1 MKTRDFVTAGTT
13 TPTKIELH
21 FGRGVRAASTAP
33 APSPARICPLT
44 RLAVAVA
51 TLALALLPAG
61 CESLLDVEPP
71 DRVGDAVLEDPTT
84 AELQVGS
91 VIASFE
97 CALAEYIG
105 TTGEVSD
112 EFVNSNLRSSQA
124 FDFDARR
131 ITSDQENYSLF
142 DCGQFNAIYLP
153 LSIAL
158 TQGEETLEN
167 LRGWNAADVPNR
179 DDLIAVTLAY
189 SAYARVLLGE
199 SFCSAAINLSA
210 EMSSDAILADAE
222 SRFSEALS
230 GAMQVGNTQIA
241 AMARVGRAR
250 ARRDLGDMS
259 GAMSDAEAVPEG
271 FAMNA
276 NYSSLSTRSMNTVY
290 RTNNQTHFES
300 VDPRFRELE
309 WKGVPDPRVSTRNTG
324 QLGFGRVY
332 QVWEQLKYLSLDDP
346 IPIATW
352 DEAQLVIAE
361 AAGGQRAVDIINAF
375 HDAAGIPGY
384 DPATDIV
391 EGPTSDNLLNMI
403 IQERSR
409 ELFLEGHR
417 FWDHRSLE
425 IALDP
430 PPGAPYPKGGAYGSM
445 RCFPLPD
452 VEKNNNPNI
461 PS

>member
-1 MKTRDFVTAGTT
+1 M
-13 TPTKIELH
+13 
-21 FGRGVRAASTAP
+21 RAVS
-33 APSPARICPLT
+33 S
-44 RLAVAVA
+44 
-51 TLALALLPAG
+51 ALGLMLLLAG
-61 CESLLDVEPP
+61 CESLLDVQPP
-71 DRVGDAVLEDPTT
+71 DRVGDAVLEDPST
-84 AELQVGS
+84 ADLQVGS

-142 DCGQFNAIYLP
+142 DCGQYNAIYLP
-153 LSIAL
+153 LSIAIS
-158 TQGEETLEN
+158 QGEETLDN
-167 LRGWNAADVPNR
+167 LQGWNAADVPNR
-179 DDLIAVTLAY
+179 DDLIATTLAY
-189 SAYARVLLGE
+189 TAYARVLLGE
-199 SFCSAAINLSA
+199 SFCSAAINLSP
-210 EMSSDAILADAE
+210 ELSSNAILADAE
-222 SRFSEALS
+222 SRFGEALA
-230 GAMQVGNTQIA
+230 GAMQAGNTQIA
-241 AMARVGRAR
+241 AMTRVGRAR
-250 ARRDLGDMS
+250 ARRDLGDLT

-271 FAMNA
+271 FVMNG

-290 RTNNQTHFES
+290 RTNNQSHFES

-332 QVWEQLKYLSLDDP
+332 QVWEQLKYLSLDDH

-352 DEAQLVIAE
+352 DEAQLIIAE
-361 AAGGQRAVDIINAF
+361 AAGGQMAVDIINAF

-384 DPATDIV
+384 DPATDMV
-391 EGPTSDNLLNMI
+391 EGPTGDNLLNMI

-417 FWDHRSLE
+417 FWDHRSFE

-430 PPGAPYPKGGAYGSM
+430 PPGTPYPKGGAFGSM

>member
-1 MKTRDFVTAGTT
+1 MKIREIVTARKGS
-13 TPTKIELH
+13 PSHMDIR
-21 FGRGVRAASTAP
+21 FGMGVRAAS
-33 APSPARICPLT
+33 
-44 RLAVAVA
+44 VALGLVF
-51 TLALALLPAG
+51 LLAG

-71 DRVGDAVLEDPTT
+71 DRVGDAILEDPTT
-84 AELQVGS
+84 ADLQVGS
-91 VIASFE
+91 VVASFE

-142 DCGQFNAIYLP
+142 DCGQYNAIYLP

-158 TQGEETLEN
+158 SQGEETLEN
-167 LRGWNAADVPNR
+167 LQGWTAADVPNR
-179 DDLIAVTLAY
+179 DDLIATTLAY
-189 SAYARVLLGE
+189 TAYARVLLGE
-199 SFCSAAINLSA
+199 SFCSAAVNLSP
-210 EMSSDAILADAE
+210 ELSSNAILADAE
-222 SRFSEALS
+222 SRFGEALS
-230 GAMQVGNTQIA
+230 GAMQVGNAQIA
-241 AMARVGRAR
+241 TMSRLGRAR
-250 ARRDLGDMS
+250 ARRDLGDLP
-259 GAMSDAEAVPEG
+259 GAMSDAEAVPDG
-271 FAMNA
+271 FVMNA

-290 RTNNQTHFES
+290 RTNNQSHFES

-309 WKGVPDPRVSTRNTG
+309 WNGVPDPRVQTRNTG

-332 QVWEQLKYLSLDDP
+332 QVWEQLKYLSLDTP

-352 DEAQLVIAE
+352 DEAQLIIAE

-384 DPATDIV
+384 DPEMDMI
-391 EGPTSDNLLNMI
+391 EGPTGDNLLNMI

-417 FWDHRSLE
+417 FWDHQSFE
-425 IALDP
+425 IPLDP
-430 PPGAPYPKGGAYGSM
+430 PPGTAYPKGGAYGSM

-461 PS
+461 PG

>member
-1 MKTRDFVTAGTT
+1 MEMKIRETVTVREAS
-13 TPTKIELH
+13 PSRMVFR
-21 FGRGVRAASTAP
+21 FGGGLRAAS
-33 APSPARICPLT
+33 S
-44 RLAVAVA
+44 
-51 TLALALLPAG
+51 ALGPMLLLAG
-61 CESLLDVEPP
+61 CESLLDVQPP

-84 AELQVGS
+84 ADLQVGS

-142 DCGQFNAIYLP
+142 DCGQYNAIYLP
-153 LSIAL
+153 LSIAIS
-158 TQGEETLEN
+158 QGEETLEN
-167 LRGWNAADVPNR
+167 LQGWNAADVPNR
-179 DDLIAVTLAY
+179 DDLIATTLAY
-189 SAYARVLLGE
+189 TAYARVLLGE
-199 SFCSAAINLSA
+199 SFCSAAINLSP
-210 EMSSDAILADAE
+210 ELSSNAILADAE
-222 SRFSEALS
+222 SRFGEALS
-230 GAMQVGNTQIA
+230 GAMQVGNAEIA
-241 AMARVGRAR
+241 AMTRVGRAR
-250 ARRDLGDMS
+250 ARRGLGDMT

-271 FAMNA
+271 FVMNG
-276 NYSSLSTRSMNTVY
+276 NYSSLSQRSMNTVY
-290 RTNNQTHFES
+290 RTNNQSHFES

-309 WKGVPDPRVSTRNTG
+309 WKGVPDPRVPTRNTG

-352 DEAQLVIAE
+352 DETQLIIAE

-375 HDAAGIPGY
+375 HDAAGLPGY
-384 DPATDIV
+384 DPATDMV
-391 EGPTSDNLLNMI
+391 EGPTGDNLLNMI

-417 FWDHRSLE
+417 FWDHRSFE
-425 IALDP
+425 IPLDP
-430 PPGAPYPKGGAYGSM
+430 PPGTPYPKGGAYGSM

>member
-1 MKTRDFVTAGTT
+1 MKTEDIVTASTT
-13 TPTKIELH
+13 TPTGGKH
-21 FGRGVRAASTAP
+21 VSGPGAMAAASATVL
-33 APSPARICPLT
+33 PSARISPLT
-44 RLAVAVA
+44 RLAAAIA
-51 TLALALLPAG
+51 TLALAVLLAG

-71 DRVGDAVLEDPTT
+71 DRVGDAILEDPTT

-91 VIASFE
+91 VVASFE

-167 LRGWNAADVPNR
+167 LRGWDAADVPNR
-179 DDLIAVTLAY
+179 DDLIAITQAY

-199 SFCSAAINLSA
+199 SFCSAAINLST
-210 EMSSDAILADAE
+210 EMSSSAILSDAE
-222 SRFSEALS
+222 NRFSEALS

-250 ARRDLGDMS
+250 ARRDLGDMA

-271 FAMNA
+271 FVMNA

-309 WKGVPDPRVSTRNTG
+309 WKGVPDPRVSTRDTG

-352 DEAQLVIAE
+352 DEAQLIIAQ

-375 HDAAGIPGY
+375 HEAADIPGY

-417 FWDHRSLE
+417 FWDHRSFE
-425 IALDP
+425 IPLDP